1 MCDVVIYTFNIF
13 ATEHD
18 TTKLIAPFHSE
29 STALSS
35 DTNISYCTKIP
46 NIGENL
52 LIIYRLGVLPK
63 FCHFCNVL
71 KTPNNSYQQTHHLEL
86 NRTIQIILS

>member
-46 NIGENL
+46 SIGENL
-52 LIIYRLGVLPK
+52 LIIDLV
-63 FCHFCNVL
+63 FCQNFAIFVMYL
-71 KTPNNSYQQTHHLEL
+71 KHQTIHISKLTIL
-86 NRTIQIILS
+86 N